1 MPGTLSVGILWIQFV
16 DFLGRA
22 NIARRSLRYGQR
34 LDQEGNFTSRLFWRG
49 SCKVTVPRSP
59 MAIFDPLCRPGQTMI
74 CEAWYIGNG
83 SAKRAML
90 LRNSPLGG
98 VVASLF
104 SIEDGGILLWNLK
117 WWFLFYS
124 KHGPCHFGW
133 FCK

>member
-1 MPGTLSVGILWIQFV
+1 MPGTLSFGLLRTQFV
-16 DFLGRA
+16 DLLGRT

-34 LDQEGNFTSRLFWRG
+34 LDQGGNVTARLFWRG

-90 LRNSPLGG
+90 LRNSPSGG
-98 VVASLF
+98 AVGSLF
-104 SIEDGGILLWNLK
+104 SIEDGGILLWNSK
-117 WWFLFYS
+117 WWFHLHS
-124 KHGPCHFGW
+124 KLGPCHFWW